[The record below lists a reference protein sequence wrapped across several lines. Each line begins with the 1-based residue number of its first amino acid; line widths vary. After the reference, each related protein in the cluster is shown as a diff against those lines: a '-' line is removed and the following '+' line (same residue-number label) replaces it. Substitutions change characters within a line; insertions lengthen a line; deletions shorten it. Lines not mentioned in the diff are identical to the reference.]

1 MAVDNELYNRLSSTW
16 WDENE
21 PLNLLRTSINP
32 GRFGYFRDVL
42 VKQLK
47 IDPRGKK
54 VLDVGCGGGL
64 LAEEFARLGC
74 QVIGIDPSASSLAT
88 ARAHAQQA
96 GLGIDYRVG
105 VGEDLPFADESFEV
119 VYCSD
124 VLEHVNN
131 PETVISEMARVLKQD
146 GVFLYDTINRTIP
159 SKLVMIKL
167 LQDWK
172 STSFMPPNL
181 HDWHAFIKPR
191 ELLSLINRHGLDNR
205 EITGLKPASNAIAM
219 TILMRKRKRGEIS
232 LHEMGS
238 RMSFKQSKDTSI
250 LYMGYAIKVG

>member
-1 MAVDNELYNRLSSTW
+1 MTVDNELYNQLSSTW

-32 GRFGYFRDVL
+32 GRFGYFSQVL
-42 VKQLK
+42 IKQLR
-47 IDPRGKK
+47 IETEGKK
-54 VLDVGCGGGL
+54 ILDVGCGGGI

-96 GLGIDYRVG
+96 GLYIDYRVG
-105 VGEDLPFADESFEV
+105 SGEDLPFANESFEI

-124 VLEHVNN
+124 VLEHVNDL
-131 PETVISEMARVLKQD
+131 EKVISEIARVLKPN
-146 GVFLYDTINRTIP
+146 GVFLYDTINRTFP
-159 SKLVMIKL
+159 SNLVMIKL
-167 LQDWK
+167 LQEWK

-181 HDWHAFIKPR
+181 HDWHTFIKPR
-191 ELLSLINRHGLDNR
+191 ELLALLKSHRLDNR
-205 EITGLKPASNAIAM
+205 EITGLKPAANPITM

-232 LHEMGS
+232 LYEMGS
-238 RMSFKQSKDTSI
+238 RMTFQQSKDTSV
-250 LYMGYAIKVG
+250 LYMGYAIKTG